1 MATYKGRTV
10 HIDRSA
16 DEIVEKFSDLSRF
29 KDNLDA
35 LPEEERAKIGD
46 IEFAADSIT
55 LNTPQVGQ
63 IRFEVAER
71 TSDRIVMRAAGSP
84 VPLTMGVNLD
94 AKSGAG
100 TDVTTSVDVDIPMM
114 LRPMVGPHL
123 QKAVDQ
129 FSDLIAKLAK

>member
-1 MATYKGRTV
+1 MAKYKGRTV
-10 HIDRSA
+10 QIDRSA

-46 IEFAADSIT
+46 IDFAPDSIT

-71 TSDRIVMRAAGSP
+71 SPRRIVMRAAGSP
-84 VPLTMGVNLD
+84 VPLTMGVDLEPKTAD
-94 AKSGAG
+94 S
-100 TDVTTSVDVDIPMM
+100 TDVTTSVDVEIPMM

>member
-10 HIDRSA
+10 RIERSA
-16 DEIVEKFSDLSRF
+16 GEIVDKFADLSRF

-46 IEFAADSIT
+46 IEFASDSIT

-71 TSDRIVMRAAGSP
+71 SPRRILMRAAGSP
-84 VPLTMGVNLD
+84 VPLTMGVDLD
-94 AKSGAG
+94 PKSADS
-100 TDVTTSVDVDIPMM
+100 TDVTTSVEVDIPMM

-129 FSDLIAKLAK
+129 FSDLVAKLAR

>member
-10 HIDRSA
+10 SIERSA
-16 DEIVEKFSDLSRF
+16 EEIVDKFADLSRF

-71 TSDRIVMRAAGSP
+71 SPRRILHACRRQPCA
-84 VPLTMGVNLD
+84 LD
-94 AKSGAG
+94 NG
-100 TDVTTSVDVDIPMM
+100 
-114 LRPMVGPHL
+114 R
-123 QKAVDQ
+123 
-129 FSDLIAKLAK
+129 